1 MSWYKKREKS
11 LSYQVLALKWR
22 PKKFADAVG
31 QNAITQTLKNSII
44 NKKIGHAYLLTGTR
58 GIGKTT
64 VARVFAKAI
73 RCLDLADDGEPC
85 LKCENCL
92 SIENSKSLDF
102 IEIDGASNNSVDDI
116 RDLIEN
122 VQYLPTTGERKVYLI
137 DEIHMLSTPAF
148 NALLKTL
155 EEPPAHVVFIFA
167 TTDPQKLL
175 GTVLS
180 RCLRFDFK
188 NATEAD
194 LISHLTHI
202 AKAENINFESELIPT
217 VIAKQA
223 SGSFRDALS
232 LLDQVINLSSDSNI
246 GEKTLFLSLGMAQ
259 TQSVAKIVKAIINK
273 DKEETLAIY
282 NEVVAENVDFK
293 KFTLQILDMIFEAIS
308 LGATQEYMQA
318 TSAVELLWI
327 YESIFRDLEWSMNS
341 LDPQKATA
349 FILMKVALRE
359 DILTGTSE
367 PIGQKKN
374 LNKPAIPPQEKL
386 PVEKVEVTKKVEVA
400 KPAPIEPVIKIAAL
414 DDISWEGFI
423 KELYNSNKPIAVN
436 LERGNLLNKE
446 ALGREN
452 MTLNIAFSQDCKIF
466 YDYLSDYENTQSLM
480 NSLAKYLNQD
490 VSKVSLNLNVLGK
503 QEQIESNFQSSVE
516 VEEKIVSLAKD
527 KKRKEIENNKFIK
540 EAENLFNSK
549 VEKITLNEE
558 R

>member
-1 MSWYKKREKS
+1 M
-11 LSYQVLALKWR
+11 SYQVLALKWR

-31 QNAITQTLKNSII
+31 QSAITQTLKNSII

-64 VARVFAKAI
+64 VARIFAKAI
-73 RCLDLADDGEPC
+73 RCLNLAPDGEPC

-92 SIENSKSLDF
+92 NIDAGRSLDF

-188 NATEAD
+188 NATEMD
-194 LISHLTHI
+194 LTTHLVNI
-202 AKAENINFESELIPT
+202 ANAENIKFESDLIPA

-232 LLDQVINLSSDSNI
+232 LLDQVINLSTDNNI

-259 TQSVAKIVKAIINK
+259 TQSVDQIIKAILAK
-273 DKEETLAIY
+273 DKAQTLLIY
-282 NEVVAENVDFK
+282 NDIVSENVDFK
-293 KFTLQILDMIFEAIS
+293 KFTLQILDKIFDIIS
-308 LGATQEYMQA
+308 LGTHEDYMQGVGP
-318 TSAVELLWI
+318 VELLWI

-359 DILTGTSE
+359 EILTGSSDSVD
-367 PIGQKKN
+367 QKKN
-374 LNKPAIPPQEKL
+374 LTKPETVVVSL
-386 PVEKVEVTKKVEVA
+386 PASKPNIKNKVEEVVTLAESPKVETA
-400 KPAPIEPVIKIAAL
+400 KVEIKQV
-414 DDISWEGFI
+414 SWEGFI
-423 KELYNSNKPIAVN
+423 KELYTNNKPIAVN
-436 LERGNLLNKE
+436 LERGNLLNKDV
-446 ALGREN
+446 LGHDN
-452 MTLNIAFSQDCKIF
+452 TTLNIAFSQDCKIF
-466 YDYLSDYENTQSLM
+466 YDYLSDYENTQSLLS
-480 NSLAKYLNQD
+480 SLANYLNQD
-490 VSKVSLNLNVLGK
+490 VSRISLNLHVLGK
-503 QEQIESNFQSSVE
+503 QEQVETNFQSSVE
-516 VEEKIVSLAKD
+516 VEEGIVSLAKD
-527 KKRKEIENNKFIK
+527 KRRKEIENNKFIK
-540 EAENLFNSK
+540 EAEDLFSSK
-549 VEKITLNEE
+549 VEKIILNEE
-558 R
+558 